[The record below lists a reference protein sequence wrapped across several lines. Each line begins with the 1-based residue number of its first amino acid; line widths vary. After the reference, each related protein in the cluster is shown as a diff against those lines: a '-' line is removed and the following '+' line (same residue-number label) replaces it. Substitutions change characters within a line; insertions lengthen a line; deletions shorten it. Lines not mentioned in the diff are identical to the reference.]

1 MEPLSG
7 TRRPLEQRTLNRTLE
22 DAIENRPEHVA
33 LIDENGQLTYAQLW
47 EAARAF
53 AGGYR
58 ALGVKRQE
66 PVLLML
72 DNHIDSVLTW
82 IGLSFNASM
91 ETLVNTAY
99 KGRVLNH
106 LIRDSGARFAV
117 IEEHYLPQ
125 VLEAADGSLEGI
137 VVRPT
142 KGDEIAPLHGGAT
155 QGRPIRIAPFADLL
169 AHAPRD
175 PEVVEPWD
183 LLAIL
188 YTSGTTGVSKGA
200 LLPHAA
206 AYTTAEF
213 TGRQRPDDVR
223 YVVAP
228 QFHVAGQWGGVY
240 RALIPAST
248 AYVAS
253 GFHAT
258 TFWEEVRSVGATTS
272 QLVGTMPEFLLRHP
286 AKSDDADNPLR
297 EVYMTP
303 VTSDLDVFR
312 SRFGVEVVTGFGST
326 EGGTFLVDLDADH
339 VTSRRCGREHPDV
352 EVRLVDEHDV
362 EVGIGEVGEAVVRTK
377 LPWTVMVGWNGLPE
391 KTVEAWRNGWLHSGD
406 ALRKDDDG
414 VYYFVDRVDDAIR
427 RRGENVS
434 SYEVEVEVAGHPEVR
449 EAVAIAVESEYSE
462 DEIKIV
468 VIRVDGSELG
478 EEALVR
484 YLADRM
490 PYFMVPRYVEYVD
503 EFPRTPTQKVRKAE
517 LRAGGIGH
525 AWDREQA
532 GLTVTRTGIKRA

>member
-1 MEPLSG
+1 MELQSA
-7 TRRPLEQRTLNRTLE
+7 TRRPLEQRTLNRVLE
-22 DAIENRPEHVA
+22 DAIEQRPEHVA
-33 LIDENGQLTYAQLW
+33 LIDENGQLTYTQLW
-47 EAARAF
+47 EAATRV
-53 AGGYR
+53 AGGYHS
-58 ALGVKRQE
+58 LGVKRQE

-72 DNHIDSVLTW
+72 DNHIDSVLAW
-82 IGLSFNASM
+82 IGLSFNASV

-99 KGRVLNH
+99 KGRFLNH

-125 VLEAADGSLEGI
+125 VLEAAEDGLERI

-142 KGDEIAPLHGGAT
+142 KGDEFAPMHHGTRKGHQT
-155 QGRPIRIAPFADLL
+155 RIVPFTDLST
-169 AHAPRD
+169 HSPRG
-175 PEVVEPWD
+175 PETVEPWD

-206 AYTTAEF
+206 GYTTAEY
-213 TGRQRPDDVR
+213 TGRQGPDDIR

-240 RALIPAST
+240 RALIPGSS

-258 TFWEEVRSVGATTS
+258 NFWDEVRSVGATTS
-272 QLVGTMPEFLLRHP
+272 QLVGTMPEFLLRQP
-286 AKSDDADNPLR
+286 VKSDDADHLLR

-303 VTSDLDVFR
+303 VTSELETFR

-339 VTSRRCGREHPDV
+339 VAPRRCGREHPDV
-352 EVRLVDEHDV
+352 EVRLVDEHDM
-362 EVGIGEVGEAVVRTK
+362 EVVRGDVGEAVVRTK

-391 KTVEAWRNGWLHSGD
+391 KTAEAWRNGWLHSGD
-406 ALRKDDDG
+406 ALRQEEDG

-434 SYEVEVEVAGHPEVR
+434 SFEVEVEVARHPEVR
-449 EAVAIAVESEYSE
+449 EAVAIAVDSEYSE

-468 VIRVDGSELG
+468 VIREDDSELD
-478 EEALVR
+478 EVALIH
-484 YLADRM
+484 YLAERM

-503 EFPRTPTQKVRKAE
+503 DLPRTPTQKVKKAE
-517 LRAGGIGH
+517 LRAVGIGD
-525 AWDREQA
+525 AWDREKA
-532 GLTVTRTGIKRA
+532 GITVTRTGIKST